1 MLGKLIKHEWKSTYK
16 VGCLL
21 LFAVVLITFLG
32 WLAFQ
37 SPMWHNMESSGYRV
51 NVLDI
56 LSIVTIIMYVLLLMG
71 VVYGVMIYVAVHFY
85 RTMYTDQGYLIHT
98 LPVTKH
104 QILGSKIFVSG
115 LWMLFLGIGMIL
127 SVMMLFSSLIAAV
140 MPAGYSLSEAWGE
153 IWGTFGE
160 LSEFILYEF
169 DLDILHSFVVLLICM
184 LISPFTTVTILFGAI
199 SAGQFFTKVRVLMAI
214 VCYIGILIVNN
225 IFSSIAQNILIIPVS
240 FGNYMDISTILN
252 TIINI
257 MIAVG
262 LYVVSW
268 LVISKKLNMQ

>member
-21 LFAVVLITFLG
+21 LFAVVLITFMG

-37 SPMWHNMESSGYRV
+37 SPMWHNGGYRV
-51 NVLDI
+51 TILDI
-56 LSIVTIIMYVLLLMG
+56 LSIVTIIMYVLLLIG

-104 QILGSKIFVSG
+104 QILCSKILVSG
-115 LWMLFLGIGMIL
+115 LWMLFIGIGMTI

-140 MPAGYSLSEAWGE
+140 MPAGYTLPEAWGE

-169 DLDILHSFVVLLICM
+169 DLDILRSFVVLLICM

-225 IFSSIAQNILIIPVS
+225 IFSSIAQNILILQAS

>member
-1 MLGKLIKHEWKSTYK
+1 
-16 VGCLL
+16 
-21 LFAVVLITFLG
+21 
-32 WLAFQ
+32 
-37 SPMWHNMESSGYRV
+37 
-51 NVLDI
+51 
-56 LSIVTIIMYVLLLMG
+56 
-71 VVYGVMIYVAVHFY
+71 
-85 RTMYTDQGYLIHT
+85 
-98 LPVTKH
+98 
-104 QILGSKIFVSG
+104 
-115 LWMLFLGIGMIL
+115 
-127 SVMMLFSSLIAAV
+127 MMLFSSLIAAV
-140 MPAGYSLSEAWGE
+140 MPAGYTLPEAWGE

-169 DLDILHSFVVLLICM
+169 DLDILRSFVVLLICM

-225 IFSSIAQNILIIPVS
+225 IFSSVAQNILILQAS